1 MEGQSNLS
9 QFYGAKYEEARRLQ
23 LCSCRRSTSNLP
35 RPAKSTAEA
44 SQKKANICADSSY
57 STQIYLSSIELVA
70 TSCSLRGGE
79 LRALR
84 YYEEMLRNSPDHE
97 DYSRLVDHAR
107 SVLEQAR
114 SDQVNEIEVEVEA
127 DEEDEEGEEDTAAGA
142 SQSEETTE
150 RAQEQ

>member
-9 QFYGAKYEEARRLQ
+9 QFYGAKYEEAH
-23 LCSCRRSTSNLP
+23 LP
-35 RPAKSTAEA
+35 LFYRAGCHLMLAAGEENYVYHAE
-44 SQKKANICADSSY
+44 Q
-57 STQIYLSSIELVA
+57 
-70 TSCSLRGGE
+70 
-79 LRALR
+79 ALR